1 MDFKYLLC
9 FPVCIHEAVHVP
21 VEGRSANML
30 FLMFWVLIKLGL
42 VPRWCYRIGHI
53 RTCPAAECQMC
64 HVMTCDSVCVGAG
77 ESVGCQVH
85 WHCLVLVV
93 NYSSIDLP
101 LQLPYKSDVLFV
113 LSSAVLP
120 SLLSKFFM
128 PLMPRP
134 VHFHFSACVRF
145 CLYPFPQTVFVIL
158 HLISLLPL
166 DLPQSLVSFP
176 AYSFTLCF
184 SLFVPLSRFFFVFWG
199 GVFFCLIFLS
209 LFCPVFLSYSSQPP
223 SLNPPL
229 SLFFCPSLQHP
240 WRALHNLISPRDP
253 PATTW
258 PSERLLE
265 CRQHTPAFQPKRSR
279 PKPWIKPLCLRT
291 LIFSFS
297 LSLSPPH
304 PPPNASP

>member
-184 SLFVPLSRFFFVFWG
+184 SLFVPLSRFFLFFGG
-199 GVFFCLIFLS
+199 GVFLPYLSFSVLSCLPFLFVSTSLLKSPSFSFFLS
-209 LFCPVFLSYSSQPP
+209 FSTASLESSP
-223 SLNPPL
+223 
-229 SLFFCPSLQHP
+229 
-240 WRALHNLISPRDP
+240 
-253 PATTW
+253 
-258 PSERLLE
+258 
-265 CRQHTPAFQPKRSR
+265 
-279 PKPWIKPLCLRT
+279 
-291 LIFSFS
+291 
-297 LSLSPPH
+297 
-304 PPPNASP
+304 